1 MLTDELR
8 YKLLK
13 ALEQNPNLSQ
23 RAIAKEL
30 GISLGK
36 VNFCLNALLDVGW
49 VKVQNFKNSDNKLK
63 YAYVL
68 TPQGIEEKAK
78 VTSRFLHNKL
88 KEYAELE
95 SEIEDIRKELQ
106 AENKTD
112 WQFLNKGR
120 NA

>member
-23 RAIAKEL
+23 RAMAKEL

-49 VKVQNFKNSDNKLK
+49 VKAQNFKNSDNKLR

-68 TPQGIEEKAK
+68 TPKGIEEKSN
-78 VTSRFLHNKL
+78 VTVRFLQRKL
-88 KEYAELE
+88 EEYADIELE
-95 SEIEDIRKELQ
+95 INQIRKELND
-106 AENKTD
+106 AKISEV
-112 WQFLNKGR
+112 LS
-120 NA
+120 

>member
-23 RAIAKEL
+23 RQLSKEL

-36 VNFCLNALLDVGW
+36 VNYCINALLDVG
-49 VKVQNFKNSDNKLK
+49 VLKAQNFKSSQNKLA

-68 TPQGIEEKAK
+68 TPKGLEEKAE
-78 VTSRFLHNKL
+78 VTTRFLHRKL
-88 KEYAELE
+88 KEYAEIE
-95 SEIEDIRKELQ
+95 REIETIKAELIMG
-106 AENKTD
+106 ANEV
-112 WQFLNKGR
+112 
-120 NA
+120 

>member
-23 RAIAKEL
+23 RQLSKEL

-36 VNFCLNALLDVGW
+36 VNFCVNALMDVG
-49 VKVQNFKNSDNKLK
+49 VLKAQNFKNSQNKLA

-68 TPQGIEEKAK
+68 TPKGIEDKAE
-78 VTSRFLHNKL
+78 VTTRFLHRKL
-88 KEYAELE
+88 KEYAEIE
-95 SEIEDIRKELQ
+95 REIETIRDELT
-106 AENKTD
+106 AGK
-112 WQFLNKGR
+112 LI
-120 NA
+120 

>member
-8 YKLLK
+8 YRLLK
-13 ALEQNPNLSQ
+13 ALEYNPNLSQ

-49 VKVQNFKNSDNKLK
+49 VKAQNFKNSDNRLK

-78 VTSRFLHNKL
+78 VTSRFLLRKL
-88 KEYAELE
+88 EEHV
-95 SEIEDIRKELQ
+95 EIEAEIVQIRKV
-106 AENKTD
+106 
-112 WQFLNKGR
+112 LNESK
-120 NA
+120 NCEAVS